1 MRHILIVG
9 GTSGIG
15 RELAEQLLSSGHRVT
30 IVGRHKPATTL
41 FSQEV
46 QFIEWDVTSDAGPE
60 QPLPE
65 LLDGLAYCPGSITL
79 KPFRSLK
86 PSDFQKDFDINLLG
100 AVRTLQA
107 ARKSLKRGESASV
120 VLFSTVAVSQG
131 MVFHTSI
138 AAAKGAV
145 ESLTRSLAAE
155 WAPDIRVN
163 CIAPS
168 LTDTPLAGALLSSEE
183 KRKASGDRHPLR
195 RVGLP
200 ADSAAL
206 AGFLLSEKASW
217 ISGQVIGVDGGMS
230 TLRV

>member
-1 MRHILIVG
+1 MRHFLIVG

-15 RELAEQLLSSGHRVT
+15 LQLSRQLSSSGHSVT
-30 IVGRHKPATTL
+30 ITGRNQPDNLEGTM
-41 FSQEV
+41 
-46 QFIEWDVTSDAGPE
+46 QFLRWDVTTDDGPE
-60 QPLPE
+60 GSLPE
-65 LLDGLAYCPGSITL
+65 HIDGMAYCPGSITL

-86 PSDFQKDFDINLLG
+86 PSDFQKDFEINVLG
-100 AVRTLQA
+100 AVRAIQA
-107 ARKSLKRGESASV
+107 ARKALKRSDSASI

-168 LTDTPLAGALLSSEE
+168 LTDTPLAASLLSSDE

-195 RVGLP
+195 RVGQP
-200 ADSAAL
+200 ADISAMA
-206 AGFLLSEKASW
+206 AFLLSEEASW
-217 ISGQVIGVDGGMS
+217 ISGQVIAVDGGMS